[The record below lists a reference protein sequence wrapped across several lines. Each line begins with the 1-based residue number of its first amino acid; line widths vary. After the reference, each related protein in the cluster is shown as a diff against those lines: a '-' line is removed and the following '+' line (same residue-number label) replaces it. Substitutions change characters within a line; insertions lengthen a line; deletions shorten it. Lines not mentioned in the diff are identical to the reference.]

1 MVSGERDKL
10 KTLLDYLVEHN
21 QEHSQEVRD
30 WAHKASIMGE
40 TRLAEDMLQAAKA
53 MDNAGVLLYESLKR
67 MEEK

>member
-1 MVSGERDKL
+1 MVSDERDKL
-10 KTLLDYLVEHN
+10 KTLLDYLAEHN

-30 WAHKASIMGE
+30 WAHKAGIMGE

-53 MDNAGVLLYESLKR
+53 MDNASVLLYESLKR